1 MLKLFKYL
9 RKYYHFVAGVLILVF
24 FQTLCDIYLPTLMS
38 DIIDKGVMKADINY
52 IVKIGSFMLLVTFTG
67 VVLAVV
73 ANYLS
78 SRAAVGFATIIREK
92 LFAGI
97 ESFSLYEFDK
107 FGTSTLITRTTNDT
121 NQIQMVTMIIL
132 RMLVGAPMMAIGGV
146 IMAYHQ
152 DKNLTLI
159 LLAILPLIFATIWFI
174 ASKALPLFRVVQ
186 KKVDKLNLVLREKLT
201 GIRVI
206 RAFNRTDHESQRFDE
221 ANIDLANNFIKINRI
236 MAFLM
241 PAVMFMMNISVVTI
255 LWFGIHRIDKG
266 QMQMGS
272 LVAFT
277 QYAMQIMFSLVMFSI
292 VFVMVPRAQAAALRI
307 NEVLETEPTIV
318 DSTEH
323 IKHEQ
328 YSSAGSITETKGKI
342 EFRNVTFRYHGA
354 ENPALDNI
362 SFTINPG
369 ETTAIIGSTGS
380 GKSTIVNLL
389 MRFYEPE
396 SGEIFVDGTEIR
408 NMSQSK
414 LRTKIGL
421 VPQKAILFSG
431 TIKDNICFGV
441 HNESEEEVSQAASI
455 AQASDFI
462 QQMEGGYFYEISEGG
477 TNVSGGQKQRI
488 SIARAIIKKPDIYV
502 FDDSFS
508 ALDFKTDS
516 RLREALRKATKNSTV
531 IIVAQRVGTV
541 MNADQIIVLDDGKI
555 AGVGKHEELINNCR
569 VYREIV
575 QSQI

>member
-1 MLKLFKYL
+1 MLKLYKYL
-9 RKYYHFVAGVLILVF
+9 KTYSIFVAGVLILVF

-38 DIIDKGVMKADINY
+38 EIIDKGVMKADISY
-52 IVKIGSFMLLVTFTG
+52 ITKIGSYMLLVSFTG
-67 VVLAVV
+67 VFLAIA
-73 ANYLS
+73 ANFLS
-78 SRAAVGFATIIREK
+78 SKTAVGFATLIREK
-92 LFAGI
+92 LFAKI
-97 ESFSLYEFDK
+97 ENFSLYEFDK

-152 DKNLTLI
+152 DRNLTLI
-159 LLAILPLIFATIWFI
+159 LLAILPLIFLTIWFI
-174 ASKALPLFRVVQ
+174 ASKALPLFRIVQ

-206 RAFNRTDHESQRFDE
+206 RAFNRTEYESQRFDK
-221 ANIDLANNFIKINRI
+221 ANIDLTGNFIKINRI

-241 PAVMFMMNISVVTI
+241 PTVMFMMNISVVTI
-255 LWFGIHRIDKG
+255 LWFGIHRIDNG
-266 QMQMGS
+266 HMQMGS

-307 NEVLETEPTIV
+307 NEVLETEPSII
-318 DSTEH
+318 DSIDQTQF
-323 IKHEQ
+323 IQ
-328 YSSAGSITETKGKI
+328 NDMPATRGKV

-354 ENPALDNI
+354 ENPAINNV

-369 ETTAIIGSTGS
+369 QTTAIIGSTGS

-396 SGEIFVDGTEIR
+396 SGEIFVDGVEIR
-408 NMSQSK
+408 KMSQAQ
-414 LRTKIGL
+414 LRSKIGL
-421 VPQKAILFSG
+421 VPQKAQLFSG

-441 HNESEEEVSQAASI
+441 HDTSDEEIIQAASI

-462 QQMEGGYFYEISEGG
+462 EQMDGGYMHEISEGG
-477 TNVSGGQKQRI
+477 TNVSGGQKQRL

-508 ALDFKTDS
+508 ALDFKTDAK
-516 RLREALRKATKNSTV
+516 LREALRNATQHSTV

-541 MNADQIIVLDDGKI
+541 MNADQIIVLDDGRVE
-555 AGVGKHEELINNCR
+555 GVGKHEDLLENCS

>member
-1 MLKLFKYL
+1 MLKLYKYL
-9 RKYYHFVAGVLILVF
+9 KTYSIFAAGVLILVF

-38 DIIDKGVMKADINY
+38 EIIDKGVMKADISY
-52 IVKIGSFMLLVTFTG
+52 ITKIGSYMLLVSFTG
-67 VVLAVV
+67 VLLAIA
-73 ANYLS
+73 ANFLS
-78 SRAAVGFATIIREK
+78 SKTAVGFATLIREK
-92 LFAGI
+92 LFAKI
-97 ESFSLYEFDK
+97 ENFSLYEFDK

-152 DKNLTLI
+152 DRNLTLI
-159 LLAILPLIFATIWFI
+159 LLAILPLIFLTIWFI
-174 ASKALPLFRVVQ
+174 ASKALPLFRIVQ

-206 RAFNRTDHESQRFDE
+206 RAFNRTEYESQRFDK
-221 ANIDLANNFIKINRI
+221 ANIDLTGNFIKINRI

-241 PAVMFMMNISVVTI
+241 PTVMFMMNISVVTI
-255 LWFGIHRIDKG
+255 LWFGIHRIDNG
-266 QMQMGS
+266 HMQMGS

-307 NEVLETEPTIV
+307 NEVLETEPSII
-318 DSTEH
+318 DSIDQTQF
-323 IKHEQ
+323 IQ
-328 YSSAGSITETKGKI
+328 NDMPATRGKV

-354 ENPALDNI
+354 ENPAINNV

-369 ETTAIIGSTGS
+369 QTTAIIGSTGS

-396 SGEIFVDGTEIR
+396 SGEIFVDGVEIR
-408 NMSQSK
+408 KMSQAQ
-414 LRTKIGL
+414 LRSKIGL
-421 VPQKAILFSG
+421 VPQKAQLFSG

-441 HNESEEEVSQAASI
+441 HDTSDEEIIQAASI

-462 QQMEGGYFYEISEGG
+462 EQMDGGYMHEISEGG
-477 TNVSGGQKQRI
+477 TNVSGGQKQRL

-508 ALDFKTDS
+508 ALDFKTDAK
-516 RLREALRKATKNSTV
+516 LREALINATQHSTV

-541 MNADQIIVLDDGKI
+541 MNADQIIVLDDGRVE
-555 AGVGKHEELINNCR
+555 GVGKHEDLLENCS

>member
-1 MLKLFKYL
+1 MLKLYKYL
-9 RKYYHFVAGVLILVF
+9 KPYYLYVAVVLILVF

-38 DIIDKGVMKADINY
+38 EIIDKGVMKADITY
-52 IVKIGSFMLLVTFTG
+52 IVKIGSYMLLVSLTG
-67 VVLAVV
+67 VLLAVA
-73 ANYLS
+73 ANFLS
-78 SRAAVGFATIIREK
+78 SQTSVGFATTIREK
-92 LFAGI
+92 LFTKI
-97 ESFSLYEFDK
+97 ESFSLFEFDK

-152 DKNLTLI
+152 DRNLTLI
-159 LLAILPLIFATIWFI
+159 LLAILPLIFLTIWLI

-186 KKVDKLNLVLREKLT
+186 KKVDRLNLVLREKLT

-206 RAFNRTDHESQRFDE
+206 RAFNRTEYESERFDK
-221 ANIDLANNFIKINRI
+221 ANFDLTNNFIKINRI

-241 PAVMFMMNISVVTI
+241 PSVMFMMNISVVTI
-255 LWFGIHRIDKG
+255 LWFGIHRIDQG

-307 NEVLETEPTIV
+307 NEVLETEPSIV
-318 DSTEH
+318 DTEVNDNT
-323 IKHEQ
+323 Q
-328 YSSAGSITETKGKI
+328 TNLYSNNISGAKGKI
-342 EFRNVTFRYHGA
+342 EFRNVTFRYRGA
-354 ENPALDNI
+354 ENPAIDNI

-369 ETTAIIGSTGS
+369 QTTAIIGSTGA
-380 GKSTIVNLL
+380 GKSTIVNLI

-396 SGEIFVDGTEIR
+396 SGQILIDGVEIR
-408 NMSQSK
+408 NMTQQQ
-414 LRTKIGL
+414 LRSKIGL
-421 VPQKAILFSG
+421 VPQKAVLFSG

-441 HNESEEEVSQAASI
+441 QNASDEDIFKAASI

-462 QQMEGGYFYEISEGG
+462 EQMDGGYLYEISEGG
-477 TNVSGGQKQRI
+477 TNVSGGQKQRL
-488 SIARAIIKKPDIYV
+488 SIARAVAKKSDIYI

-508 ALDFKTDS
+508 ALDFKTDAK
-516 RLREALRKATKNSTV
+516 LREALKDATRHSTV
-531 IIVAQRVGTV
+531 IIIAQRVGTV
-541 MNADQIIVLDDGKI
+541 MNADQIIVLDDGRI
-555 AGVGKHEELINNCR
+555 QGIGKHEELIQNCD

-575 QSQI
+575 QSQV

>member
-1 MLKLFKYL
+1 MLKLYKYL
-9 RKYYHFVAGVLILVF
+9 KTYSIFAAGVLILVF

-38 DIIDKGVMKADINY
+38 EIIDKGVMKADISY
-52 IVKIGSFMLLVTFTG
+52 ITKIGSYMLLVSFTG
-67 VVLAVV
+67 VLLAIA
-73 ANYLS
+73 ANFLS
-78 SRAAVGFATIIREK
+78 SKTAVGFATLIREK
-92 LFAGI
+92 LFAKI
-97 ESFSLYEFDK
+97 ENFSLYEFDK

-152 DKNLTLI
+152 DRNLTLI
-159 LLAILPLIFATIWFI
+159 LLAILPLIFLTIWFI
-174 ASKALPLFRVVQ
+174 ASKALPLFRIVQ

-206 RAFNRTDHESQRFDE
+206 RAFNRTEYESQRFDK
-221 ANIDLANNFIKINRI
+221 ANIDLTGNFIKINRI

-241 PAVMFMMNISVVTI
+241 PTVMFMMNISVVTI
-255 LWFGIHRIDKG
+255 LWFGIHRIDNG
-266 QMQMGS
+266 HMQMGS

-307 NEVLETEPTIV
+307 NEVLETEPSII
-318 DSTEH
+318 DSIDQTQF
-323 IKHEQ
+323 IQ
-328 YSSAGSITETKGKI
+328 NDMPATRGKV

-354 ENPALDNI
+354 ENPAINNV

-369 ETTAIIGSTGS
+369 QTTAIIGSTGS

-396 SGEIFVDGTEIR
+396 SGEIFVDGVEIR
-408 NMSQSK
+408 KMSQAQ
-414 LRTKIGL
+414 LRSKIGL
-421 VPQKAILFSG
+421 VPQKAQLFSG

-441 HNESEEEVSQAASI
+441 HDTSDEEIIQAASI

-462 QQMEGGYFYEISEGG
+462 EQMDGGYMHEISEGG
-477 TNVSGGQKQRI
+477 TNVSGGQKQRL

-508 ALDFKTDS
+508 ALDFKTDAK
-516 RLREALRKATKNSTV
+516 LREALRNATQHSTV

-541 MNADQIIVLDDGKI
+541 MNADQIIVLDDGRVE
-555 AGVGKHEELINNCR
+555 GVGKHEDLLENCS